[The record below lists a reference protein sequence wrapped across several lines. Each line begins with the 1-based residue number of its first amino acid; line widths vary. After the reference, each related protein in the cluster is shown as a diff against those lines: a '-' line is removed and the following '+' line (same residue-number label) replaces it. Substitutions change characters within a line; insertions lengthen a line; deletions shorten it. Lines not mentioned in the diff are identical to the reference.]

1 MFVSLSFVEVSAHSA
16 PGKLPILMKL
26 SRAIFQEAE
35 SKDPA
40 QQEEA
45 KRLLMC
51 EMTKHFIEIHAA
63 QIPSEN
69 FSQSLCHY
77 LQGVHDLMTREAGK
91 GSLRIVV
98 ECRTLEI
105 LERLWDDYV
114 SCHQ

>member
-45 KRLLMC
+45 KSLLMC
-51 EMTKHFIEIHAA
+51 EMTKHLSKYM
-63 QIPSEN
+63 QLK
-69 FSQSLCHY
+69 SLLKTSVNLFVTTY
-77 LQGVHDLMTREAGK
+77 K
-91 GSLRIVV
+91 
-98 ECRTLEI
+98 ECTT
-105 LERLWDDYV
+105 
-114 SCHQ
+114 S